1 MLNIIH
7 ETKDIIIVNKPA
19 GQLSQGA
26 KGFDLD
32 LVSEVMTYNASQGKP
47 AYAAIINRLDRPVS
61 GLVLIAKNKSAAAK
75 YSTLMQKEGGFN
87 KQYEALI
94 CGKLSEP
101 KGTFVDY
108 LKKDGRTN
116 TSAVVPSD
124 AATNDKEAKLSK
136 LEYEVI
142 SYDEVKDITHVRIHL
157 ITGRHHQISVQ
168 FASRRNPLVGDYK
181 YATADC
187 GMDNAVKAVAL
198 KRNHLPSCSFVA
210 GITRHRQ
217 LPVFAKPI
225 ARRTELAAASPAT
238 RMILAFLAR
247 AAEPT
252 GSSPI
257 STPPA
262 L

>member
-157 ITGRHHQISVQ
+157 ITGRHHQIRVQ
-168 FASRRNPLVGDYK
+168 FASRGHALVGDYK
-181 YATADC
+181 YSAYEHNAACD
-187 GMDNAVKAVAL
+187 MDAAGYGNDSGRYDMDAAVKASSL
-198 KRNHLPSCSFVA
+198 KRNQIALCAVSLTIDDKTYSVTPD
-210 GITRHRQ
+210 
-217 LPVFAKPI
+217 FA
-225 ARRTELAAASPAT
+225 
-238 RMILAFLAR
+238 
-247 AAEPT
+247 
-252 GSSPI
+252 
-257 STPPA
+257 
-262 L
+262 

>member
-32 LVSEVMTYNASQGKP
+32 LVLSLVSEVMTYNASQGKP

-94 CGKLSEP
+94 CGKLSEL

-116 TSAVVPSD
+116 TSAIVPADS
-124 AATNDKEAKLSK
+124 AANDKEAKLSK

-157 ITGRHHQISVQ
+157 ITGRHHQIRVQ
-168 FASRRNPLVGDYK
+168 FASRRHPLVGDYK

-198 KRNHLPSCSFVA
+198 KRNQIALCAVSLTVDNKTYSVA
-210 GITRHRQ
+210 PEFSIG
-217 LPVFAKPI
+217 
-225 ARRTELAAASPAT
+225 
-238 RMILAFLAR
+238 
-247 AAEPT
+247 
-252 GSSPI
+252 
-257 STPPA
+257 
-262 L
+262 

>member
-61 GLVLIAKNKSAAAK
+61 GLLLIAKNKSAAAK
-75 YSTLMQKEGGFN
+75 YSTLMQKESGFN

-108 LKKDGRTN
+108 LKKDGRNN
-116 TSAVVPSD
+116 TSVVVPSD
-124 AATNDKEAKLSK
+124 TAANDKEAKLSK

-157 ITGRHHQISVQ
+157 ITGRHHQIRVQ
-168 FASRRNPLVGDYK
+168 FASRGHALVGDYK
-181 YATADC
+181 YAAYEHNATCD
-187 GMDNAVKAVAL
+187 MDAAGYGNDSGRYDMDAAVKASSL
-198 KRNHLPSCSFVA
+198 KRNQIALCAVSLTIDDKTYSVTPD
-210 GITRHRQ
+210 
-217 LPVFAKPI
+217 FAQN
-225 ARRTELAAASPAT
+225 
-238 RMILAFLAR
+238 
-247 AAEPT
+247 
-252 GSSPI
+252 
-257 STPPA
+257 
-262 L
+262 

>member
-75 YSTLMQKEGGFN
+75 YSTLMQKDGGFN

-94 CGKLSEP
+94 CGKLSEL

-116 TSAVVPSD
+116 TSAIVPAD
-124 AATNDKEAKLSK
+124 AAANDKEAKLSK

-157 ITGRHHQISVQ
+157 ITGRHHQIRVQ
-168 FASRRNPLVGDYK
+168 FASRRNPPLLIAAWITPLKQWHLKEIRLHCVLFHLLSIIKLRVLRLSFRLGDTLY
-181 YATADC
+181 
-187 GMDNAVKAVAL
+187 
-198 KRNHLPSCSFVA
+198 
-210 GITRHRQ
+210 
-217 LPVFAKPI
+217 
-225 ARRTELAAASPAT
+225 
-238 RMILAFLAR
+238 FLLLDFY
-247 AAEPT
+247 
-252 GSSPI
+252 S
-257 STPPA
+257 
-262 L
+262 

>member
-94 CGKLSEP
+94 CGKLSEL

-116 TSAVVPSD
+116 TSAIVPAD
-124 AATNDKEAKLSK
+124 TAANDKEAKLSK

-157 ITGRHHQISVQ
+157 ITGRHHQIRVQ

-198 KRNHLPSCSFVA
+198 KETRLRCVLFHLLLITKLTVLHLSFCFDD
-210 GITRHRQ
+210 TLHFS
-217 LPVFAKPI
+217 LSDFY
-225 ARRTELAAASPAT
+225 
-238 RMILAFLAR
+238 M
-247 AAEPT
+247 
-252 GSSPI
+252 
-257 STPPA
+257 
-262 L
+262 

>member
-61 GLVLIAKNKSAAAK
+61 GLVLIAKNKSSAARF
-75 YSTLMQKEGGFN
+75 STLMQKDGGLN

-101 KGTFVDY
+101 QGIFVDY
-108 LKKDGRTN
+108 LKKDGRSN
-116 TSAVVPSD
+116 TSAVVPAD
-124 AATNDKEAKLSK
+124 TAANDKEAKLSK

-142 SYDEVKDITHVRIHL
+142 SYNEELNISHVRIHL
-157 ITGRHHQISVQ
+157 ITGRHHQIRVQ
-168 FASRRNPLVGDYK
+168 FASRMHPLVGDYK
-181 YATADC
+181 YAADSSTGHNADSATNHNADSTTGC
-187 GMDNAVKAVAL
+187 DATYDMDSAVRAVHL
-198 KRNHLPSCSFVA
+198 KRNQIALCAVSLTVEGKTFSVA
-210 GITRHRQ
+210 PDFSI
-217 LPVFAKPI
+217 F
-225 ARRTELAAASPAT
+225 
-238 RMILAFLAR
+238 
-247 AAEPT
+247 
-252 GSSPI
+252 
-257 STPPA
+257 
-262 L
+262 

>member
-94 CGKLSEP
+94 CGKLSEL

-116 TSAVVPSD
+116 TSAIVPAD
-124 AATNDKEAKLSK
+124 AAANDKEAKLSK

-157 ITGRHHQISVQ
+157 ITGRHHQIRVQ
-168 FASRRNPLVGDYK
+168 FARHPLVGDYK

-198 KRNHLPSCSFVA
+198 KRNQIALCAVSLTIDNKTYSVTPD
-210 GITRHRQ
+210 
-217 LPVFAKPI
+217 FAQK
-225 ARRTELAAASPAT
+225 
-238 RMILAFLAR
+238 
-247 AAEPT
+247 
-252 GSSPI
+252 
-257 STPPA
+257 
-262 L
+262 

>member
-1 MLNIIH
+1 MLDIIH
-7 ETKDIIIVNKPA
+7 ETKNIIIVNKPA

-47 AYAAIINRLDRPVS
+47 TYAAIINRLDRPVS

-124 AATNDKEAKLSK
+124 TAANDKEAKLSK

-157 ITGRHHQISVQ
+157 ITGRHHQIRVQ
-168 FASRRNPLVGDYK
+168 FASRKHPLVGDYK
-181 YATADC
+181 YADEPGSNRSSGHVSGSAYDATC
-187 GMDNAVKAVAL
+187 DNTGDVPYDMGSYVKAASL
-198 KRNHLPSCSFVA
+198 KRNQIALCAVSLTIENETYSVA
-210 GITRHRQ
+210 PEFSIG
-217 LPVFAKPI
+217 
-225 ARRTELAAASPAT
+225 
-238 RMILAFLAR
+238 
-247 AAEPT
+247 
-252 GSSPI
+252 
-257 STPPA
+257 
-262 L
+262 

>member
-61 GLVLIAKNKSAAAK
+61 GLLLIAKNKSAAAK

-108 LKKDGRTN
+108 LKKDGRNN
-116 TSAVVPSD
+116 TSVVVPSD
-124 AATNDKEAKLSK
+124 AAANDKEAKLSK

-157 ITGRHHQISVQ
+157 ITGRHHQIRVQ

-181 YATADC
+181 YAYEHNAACD
-187 GMDNAVKAVAL
+187 MDAAGYGNDSGRYDMDAAVKASSL
-198 KRNHLPSCSFVA
+198 KRNQIALCAVSLTIDDKTYSVTPD
-210 GITRHRQ
+210 
-217 LPVFAKPI
+217 FAQN
-225 ARRTELAAASPAT
+225 
-238 RMILAFLAR
+238 
-247 AAEPT
+247 
-252 GSSPI
+252 
-257 STPPA
+257 
-262 L
+262 

>member
-32 LVSEVMTYNASQGKP
+32 LVSEVMTYNASPGKP

-94 CGKLSEP
+94 CGKLSEL

-116 TSAVVPSD
+116 TSAIVPAD
-124 AATNDKEAKLSK
+124 AAANDKEAKLSK
-136 LEYEVI
+136 LEYE
-142 SYDEVKDITHVRIHL
+142 DITHVRIHL
-157 ITGRHHQISVQ
+157 ITGRHHQIRVQ
-168 FASRRNPLVGDYK
+168 FASRRHPLVGDYK
-181 YATADC
+181 YATAYC

-198 KRNHLPSCSFVA
+198 KRNQIALCAVSLTIDNKTFSVTPDFV
-210 GITRHRQ
+210 IN
-217 LPVFAKPI
+217 
-225 ARRTELAAASPAT
+225 
-238 RMILAFLAR
+238 
-247 AAEPT
+247 
-252 GSSPI
+252 
-257 STPPA
+257 
-262 L
+262 

>member
-108 LKKDGRTN
+108 LKKTEERT
-116 TSAVVPSD
+116 
-124 AATNDKEAKLSK
+124 
-136 LEYEVI
+136 
-142 SYDEVKDITHVRIHL
+142 
-157 ITGRHHQISVQ
+157 HQ
-168 FASRRNPLVGDYK
+168 
-181 YATADC
+181 
-187 GMDNAVKAVAL
+187 
-198 KRNHLPSCSFVA
+198 
-210 GITRHRQ
+210 Q
-217 LPVFAKPI
+217 LFHP
-225 ARRTELAAASPAT
+225 
-238 RMILAFLAR
+238 
-247 AAEPT
+247 
-252 GSSPI
+252 
-257 STPPA
+257 TPP
-262 L
+262 LMIKKQSFQSLNMK

>member
-75 YSTLMQKEGGFN
+75 YSTLMQKDGGFN

-116 TSAVVPSD
+116 TSAVVPAD
-124 AATNDKEAKLSK
+124 AAANDKEAKLSK

-142 SYDEVKDITHVRIHL
+142 SYDEVKDITHARIHL
-157 ITGRHHQISVQ
+157 ITGRHHQIRVQ
-168 FASRRNPLVGDYK
+168 FASRRHPLVGDYK
-181 YATADC
+181 YADNRDSGSAYNAACDKTDDVNYD
-187 GMDNAVKAVAL
+187 MDSAVKAASL
-198 KRNHLPSCSFVA
+198 KRN
-210 GITRHRQ
+210 Q
-217 LPVFAKPI
+217 I
-225 ARRTELAAASPAT
+225 ALCAVSLTVDGKTYSVVPEFSIR
-238 RMILAFLAR
+238 
-247 AAEPT
+247 
-252 GSSPI
+252 
-257 STPPA
+257 
-262 L
+262 

>member
-19 GQLSQGA
+19 GRLSQGA

-75 YSTLMQKEGGFN
+75 YSTLMQKDGGFN

-94 CGKLSEP
+94 CGKLSDP

-116 TSAVVPSD
+116 TSAIVPAD
-124 AATNDKEAKLSK
+124 AAANDKEAKLSK

-142 SYDEVKDITHVRIHL
+142 SYDEVKDITLVRIHL
-157 ITGRHHQISVQ
+157 ITGRHHQIRVQ
-168 FASRRNPLVGDYK
+168 FASRRHPLVGDYK
-181 YATADC
+181 YADEPGSSRASGSGHNSGFGRSSGSAYDAACDNTGNVPCD
-187 GMDNAVKAVAL
+187 MDSYVKAASL
-198 KRNHLPSCSFVA
+198 KRNQIALCAISLTVDNKTYSVA
-210 GITRHRQ
+210 PEFSIG
-217 LPVFAKPI
+217 
-225 ARRTELAAASPAT
+225 
-238 RMILAFLAR
+238 
-247 AAEPT
+247 
-252 GSSPI
+252 
-257 STPPA
+257 
-262 L
+262 

>member
-75 YSTLMQKEGGFN
+75 YSTLMQKDGGFN

-94 CGKLSEP
+94 CGKLSEL

-108 LKKDGRTN
+108 LKKDG
-116 TSAVVPSD
+116 
-124 AATNDKEAKLSK
+124 
-136 LEYEVI
+136 
-142 SYDEVKDITHVRIHL
+142 TH
-157 ITGRHHQISVQ
+157 Q
-168 FASRRNPLVGDYK
+168 P
-181 YATADC
+181 
-187 GMDNAVKAVAL
+187 
-198 KRNHLPSCSFVA
+198 
-210 GITRHRQ
+210 
-217 LPVFAKPI
+217 
-225 ARRTELAAASPAT
+225 
-238 RMILAFLAR
+238 
-247 AAEPT
+247 
-252 GSSPI
+252 
-257 STPPA
+257 
-262 L
+262 

>member
-94 CGKLSEP
+94 CGKLSEL

-124 AATNDKEAKLSK
+124 DAANDKEAKLSK

-157 ITGRHHQISVQ
+157 ITGRHHQIRVQ
-168 FASRRNPLVGDYK
+168 FASRRHPLVGDYK

-198 KRNHLPSCSFVA
+198 KRNQIALCAVSLTIENETFRVTPEFSIGRYCLVFCWMWP
-210 GITRHRQ
+210 ITY
-217 LPVFAKPI
+217 
-225 ARRTELAAASPAT
+225 
-238 RMILAFLAR
+238 
-247 AAEPT
+247 
-252 GSSPI
+252 
-257 STPPA
+257 
-262 L
+262 

>member
-75 YSTLMQKEGGFN
+75 Y
-87 KQYEALI
+87 
-94 CGKLSEP
+94 
-101 KGTFVDY
+101 
-108 LKKDGRTN
+108 DGRTN
-116 TSAVVPSD
+116 TSAIVPAD
-124 AATNDKEAKLSK
+124 AAANDKEAKLSK

-157 ITGRHHQISVQ
+157 ITGRHHQIRVQ

-187 GMDNAVKAVAL
+187 GMDNAVKAVAF
-198 KRNHLPSCSFVA
+198 KRN
-210 GITRHRQ
+210 Q
-217 LPVFAKPI
+217 I
-225 ARRTELAAASPAT
+225 ALCAVSLTIENETFRV
-238 RMILAFLAR
+238 
-247 AAEPT
+247 
-252 GSSPI
+252 
-257 STPPA
+257 TPEFSIV
-262 L
+262 

>member
-116 TSAVVPSD
+116 TSAIAPAD
-124 AATNDKEAKLSK
+124 AAANDKEAKLSK

-142 SYDEVKDITHVRIHL
+142 SYDEVKNITHVRIHL
-157 ITGRHHQISVQ
+157 ITGRHHQIRVQ
-168 FASRRNPLVGDYK
+168 FASRMHPLVGDYK
-181 YATADC
+181 YAGTGRDSAYNTACD
-187 GMDNAVKAVAL
+187 MDSAVKATSL
-198 KRNHLPSCSFVA
+198 KRNQIALCAVSLTVENKTYSVA
-210 GITRHRQ
+210 PDFSI
-217 LPVFAKPI
+217 V
-225 ARRTELAAASPAT
+225 
-238 RMILAFLAR
+238 
-247 AAEPT
+247 
-252 GSSPI
+252 
-257 STPPA
+257 
-262 L
+262 

>member
-61 GLVLIAKNKSAAAK
+61 GLVLIARNKSAAAK

-94 CGKLSEP
+94 CGKVSEP

-116 TSAVVPSD
+116 TSAIVPAD
-124 AATNDKEAKLSK
+124 AAGNQM
-136 LEYEVI
+136 Y
-142 SYDEVKDITHVRIHL
+142 SYMCNVFNFIIRY
-157 ITGRHHQISVQ
+157 HQIRVQ

-198 KRNHLPSCSFVA
+198 KRNQIALCAVSLTVDNKTYSVA
-210 GITRHRQ
+210 PEFSIG
-217 LPVFAKPI
+217 
-225 ARRTELAAASPAT
+225 
-238 RMILAFLAR
+238 
-247 AAEPT
+247 
-252 GSSPI
+252 
-257 STPPA
+257 
-262 L
+262 

>member
-61 GLVLIAKNKSAAAK
+61 GLVLIARNKSAAAK

-124 AATNDKEAKLSK
+124 AAANDKEAKLSK
-136 LEYEVI
+136 LEYEVM

-157 ITGRHHQISVQ
+157 ITGRHHQIRVQ
-168 FASRRNPLVGDYK
+168 FASRRHPLVGDYK
-181 YATADC
+181 YADEPGSNRSFGHVSGSAYDAAC
-187 GMDNAVKAVAL
+187 DNTGDVPYDMGSYVKAASL
-198 KRNHLPSCSFVA
+198 KRNQIALCAVSLTIENETYSVA
-210 GITRHRQ
+210 PEFSIG
-217 LPVFAKPI
+217 
-225 ARRTELAAASPAT
+225 
-238 RMILAFLAR
+238 
-247 AAEPT
+247 
-252 GSSPI
+252 
-257 STPPA
+257 
-262 L
+262 

>member
-32 LVSEVMTYNASQGKP
+32 LVSEVMTYNASQGKS

-94 CGKLSEP
+94 CGKPSEP

-116 TSAVVPSD
+116 TSAIVPAD
-124 AATNDKEAKLSK
+124 AAANDKEAKLSK

-157 ITGRHHQISVQ
+157 ITGR
-168 FASRRNPLVGDYK
+168 SRRNPLVGDYK

-187 GMDNAVKAVAL
+187 GMDNAVKAVAF
-198 KRNHLPSCSFVA
+198 KRNQIALCAVSLTVDNKTYSVA
-210 GITRHRQ
+210 PEFSIG
-217 LPVFAKPI
+217 
-225 ARRTELAAASPAT
+225 
-238 RMILAFLAR
+238 
-247 AAEPT
+247 
-252 GSSPI
+252 
-257 STPPA
+257 
-262 L
+262 

>member
-94 CGKLSEP
+94 CGKPSEP

-108 LKKDGRTN
+108 LKNEHISHSSGR
-116 TSAVVPSD
+116 
-124 AATNDKEAKLSK
+124 
-136 LEYEVI
+136 
-142 SYDEVKDITHVRIHL
+142 
-157 ITGRHHQISVQ
+157 
-168 FASRRNPLVGDYK
+168 RR
-181 YATADC
+181 C
-187 GMDNAVKAVAL
+187 
-198 KRNHLPSCSFVA
+198 
-210 GITRHRQ
+210 
-217 LPVFAKPI
+217 
-225 ARRTELAAASPAT
+225 
-238 RMILAFLAR
+238 
-247 AAEPT
+247 
-252 GSSPI
+252 
-257 STPPA
+257 
-262 L
+262 

>member
-32 LVSEVMTYNASQGKP
+32 LVSEVMTYNASQGKS

-94 CGKLSEP
+94 CGKPSEP

-116 TSAVVPSD
+116 TSAIVPAD
-124 AATNDKEAKLSK
+124 AAANDKEAKLSK

-157 ITGRHHQISVQ
+157 ITGRHHQIRVQ

-198 KRNHLPSCSFVA
+198 KRNQIALCAVSLTVDNKTYSVA
-210 GITRHRQ
+210 PEFSIG
-217 LPVFAKPI
+217 
-225 ARRTELAAASPAT
+225 
-238 RMILAFLAR
+238 
-247 AAEPT
+247 
-252 GSSPI
+252 
-257 STPPA
+257 
-262 L
+262 

>member
-94 CGKLSEP
+94 CGKLSEL

-116 TSAVVPSD
+116 TSAIVPAD
-124 AATNDKEAKLSK
+124 AAANDKEAKLSK

-157 ITGRHHQISVQ
+157 ITGRHHQIRVQ
-168 FASRRNPLVGDYK
+168 FASRGHALVGDYK
-181 YATADC
+181 YAAYEHNAACD
-187 GMDNAVKAVAL
+187 MDAAGYGNDSGRYDMDAAVKVSSL
-198 KRNHLPSCSFVA
+198 KRNQIALCAVSLTIDDKTYSVTPD
-210 GITRHRQ
+210 
-217 LPVFAKPI
+217 FAQN
-225 ARRTELAAASPAT
+225 
-238 RMILAFLAR
+238 
-247 AAEPT
+247 
-252 GSSPI
+252 
-257 STPPA
+257 
-262 L
+262 

>member
-75 YSTLMQKEGGFN
+75 YSEL
-87 KQYEALI
+87 
-94 CGKLSEP
+94 

-116 TSAVVPSD
+116 TSAIVPAD
-124 AATNDKEAKLSK
+124 AAANDKEAKLSK

-157 ITGRHHQISVQ
+157 ITGRHHQIRVQ

-187 GMDNAVKAVAL
+187 DMDNAVKAVAL
-198 KRNHLPSCSFVA
+198 KRNQIALCAVSLTVDNKTYSVA
-210 GITRHRQ
+210 
-217 LPVFAKPI
+217 P
-225 ARRTELAAASPAT
+225 E
-238 RMILAFLAR
+238 FL
-247 AAEPT
+247 
-252 GSSPI
+252 
-257 STPPA
+257 

>member
-61 GLVLIAKNKSAAAK
+61 GLLLIAKNKSAAAK

-94 CGKLSEP
+94 CGKLSEL

-116 TSAVVPSD
+116 TSAIVPAD
-124 AATNDKEAKLSK
+124 AAANDKEAKLSK

-157 ITGRHHQISVQ
+157 ITGRHHQIRVQ
-168 FASRRNPLVGDYK
+168 FASRGHALVGDYK
-181 YATADC
+181 YSAYEHNAACD
-187 GMDNAVKAVAL
+187 MDAAGYGNDSGRYDMDAAVKASSL
-198 KRNHLPSCSFVA
+198 KRNQIALCAVSLTIDDKTYSVTPD
-210 GITRHRQ
+210 
-217 LPVFAKPI
+217 FAQN
-225 ARRTELAAASPAT
+225 
-238 RMILAFLAR
+238 
-247 AAEPT
+247 
-252 GSSPI
+252 
-257 STPPA
+257 
-262 L
+262 

>member
-7 ETKDIIIVNKPA
+7 ETKDIIIVNKPS

-32 LVSEVMTYNASQGKP
+32 LVSEVMAYNASQGKP

-94 CGKLSEP
+94 CGKLSEL

-116 TSAVVPSD
+116 TSAIVPAD
-124 AATNDKEAKLSK
+124 AAANDKEAKLSN

-157 ITGRHHQISVQ
+157 ITGRHHQIRVQ
-168 FASRRNPLVGDYK
+168 FASRRHPLVGDYK

-187 GMDNAVKAVAL
+187 SMDNAVKAVAL
-198 KRNHLPSCSFVA
+198 KRNQIALCAVSLTIDNKTYSVTPD
-210 GITRHRQ
+210 
-217 LPVFAKPI
+217 FAQN
-225 ARRTELAAASPAT
+225 
-238 RMILAFLAR
+238 
-247 AAEPT
+247 
-252 GSSPI
+252 
-257 STPPA
+257 
-262 L
+262 

>member
-75 YSTLMQKEGGFN
+75 YSTLMQKDGGFN

-108 LKKDGRTN
+108 LKKDGRSN
-116 TSAVVPSD
+116 TSAVVPAD
-124 AATNDKEAKLSK
+124 AAANDKEAKLSK

-157 ITGRHHQISVQ
+157 ITGRHHQIRVQ
-168 FASRRNPLVGDYK
+168 FASRKHPLVGDYK
-181 YATADC
+181 YADNLGSNHGSGSAHDTSYN
-187 GMDNAVKAVAL
+187 MDSAVKAASL
-198 KRNHLPSCSFVA
+198 KRNQIALCAVSLTIENETYSVA
-210 GITRHRQ
+210 PEFSIG
-217 LPVFAKPI
+217 
-225 ARRTELAAASPAT
+225 
-238 RMILAFLAR
+238 
-247 AAEPT
+247 
-252 GSSPI
+252 
-257 STPPA
+257 
-262 L
+262 